1 MLFCVSVKK
10 VLVLWIDQS
19 SHNIPISQS
28 LVQSKVLTLFNLIK
42 VDRDEEAAEE
52 TFEVSKSWFMRFK
65 ERSHLHY
72 ITVQG
77 GSKC

>member
-1 MLFCVSVKK
+1 MEK
-10 VLVLWIDQS
+10 VVVVWINQTGHS
-19 SHNIPISQS
+19 IPLNQS
-28 LVQSKVLTLFNLIK
+28 LIQSKVLTLFNLIK

-52 TFEVSKSWFMRFK
+52 TFEVSKSWFMRFQ